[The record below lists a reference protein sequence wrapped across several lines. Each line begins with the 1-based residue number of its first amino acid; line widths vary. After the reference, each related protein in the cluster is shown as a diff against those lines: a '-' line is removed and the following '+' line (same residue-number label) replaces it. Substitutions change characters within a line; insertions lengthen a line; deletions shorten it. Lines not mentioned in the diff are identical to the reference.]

1 MLHWTARFMY
11 AHSHLH
17 TQSHTQSSKYCPY
30 PIFVFILSF
39 RGCFVSFLSLFAFST
54 VPFKFFWI
62 SFKVLFFWKRKL
74 TIKCH
79 SAICL
84 FSCEISPKTHL
95 NRNIFFYP
103 KTERSEAANNT
114 FRMLLMLSLTLTLW
128 NVQHHFG
135 LFYSIILAHC
145 ILHVVHTV
153 DRMILRQTTTN
164 SIGCTNWMNSTMT
177 KCCTSRTDTEE

>member
-17 TQSHTQSSKYCPY
+17 THSLTHTHILQNTAHIRFSSLFCH
-30 PIFVFILSF
+30 FGAALFHF
-39 RGCFVSFLSLFAFST
+39 SLFAFST
-54 VPFKFFWI
+54 VPSKFFWI

-135 LFYSIILAHC
+135 LFYSIIFAHC
-145 ILHVVHTV
+145 ITFYMLYT
-153 DRMILRQTTTN
+153 Q
-164 SIGCTNWMNSTMT
+164 
-177 KCCTSRTDTEE
+177 